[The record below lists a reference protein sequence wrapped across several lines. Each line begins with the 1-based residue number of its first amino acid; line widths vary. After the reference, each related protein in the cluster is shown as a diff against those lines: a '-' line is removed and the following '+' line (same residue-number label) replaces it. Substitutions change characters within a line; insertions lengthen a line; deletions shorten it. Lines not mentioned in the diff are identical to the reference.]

1 MRKIDARS
9 GLEEIQGFL
18 NQRKEAARDLSATVA
33 EVGAKVRGEGWAGI
47 AELTARFDGIPKMG
61 TREAFRVSSEEFAA
75 ARDALPNELKEAI
88 EVSIARVRTF
98 HEKQKRHDWYHE
110 EPGIRTGQTFRPLE
124 RVGVYAPG
132 GEAVLFSTLVM
143 NVIPAQVAGCPF
155 ITVCSPPQKA
165 TGSVDKMILATCHLL
180 GLDHTQI
187 LGIGG
192 AQAIFAMASELPG
205 FPRMDGVFGPGNAY
219 VMEAKRQIQG
229 EARIESLPGN
239 SEILIIA
246 DESANPC
253 YVAADLLSQ
262 AEHAGGEMSILV
274 TPCEALIGQVEQE
287 AGRQLARLERHEI
300 ITRSLASG
308 GVLVTAQDLAQACII
323 ANLVA
328 PEHLEIQTQ
337 SPGSLLDKI
346 QNAGAVFL
354 GPWSTEPIGDY
365 TAGTNHVL
373 PTGGTARFSSALS
386 VDDFMKKISV
396 VHVES
401 EGLRK
406 IGPPAMSIAQA
417 EGLTGHLAAI
427 AIRLKDLNPE

>member
-1 MRKIDARS
+1 MRRIDARDN
-9 GLEEIQGFL
+9 LEGIHEFL
-18 NQRKEAARDLSATVA
+18 AQRKEAARDLAATVA
-33 EVGAKVRGEGWAGI
+33 EVGMKVRKEGWAGI
-47 AELTARFDGIPKMG
+47 AELTARFDGISKQPNIK
-61 TREAFRVSSEEFAA
+61 AFRVSMEEFEAA
-75 ARDALPNELKEAI
+75 QEALSQELKEAI
-88 EVSIARVRTF
+88 EVAIARVRTF
-98 HEKQKRHDWYHE
+98 HTRQKRQDWYHQ
-110 EPGIRTGQTFRPLE
+110 EPGIRTGQRFLPLE
-124 RVGVYAPG
+124 NVGVYAPG
-132 GEAVLFSTLVM
+132 GVAVLFSTLVM
-143 NVIPAQVAGCPF
+143 NVVPAQVAGCPS
-155 ITVCSPPQKA
+155 ITVCSPPQKS
-165 TGSVDKMILATCHLL
+165 TGSVDQKILATCHLL
-180 GLDHTQI
+180 GLNHTQV

-192 AQAIFAMASELPG
+192 AQAIFAMAFDLPG

-246 DESANPC
+246 DESADPR

-262 AEHAGGEMSILV
+262 AEHAGGEMSLLV
-274 TPCEALIGQVEQE
+274 TPNQDLIEKVEQE
-287 AGRQLARLERHEI
+287 VDRQLRLLERQEI
-300 ITRSLASG
+300 ASRSLSTG
-308 GVLVTAQDLAQACII
+308 GALVMVQDLEQAGVI

-328 PEHLEIQTQ
+328 PEHLEIQTKT
-337 SPGSLLDKI
+337 PENLLDKI

-396 VHVES
+396 VHVQP

-406 IGPPAMSIAQA
+406 IGPPAMVLAEA

-427 AIRLKDLNPE
+427 DLRLKDLTEE